1 MRRCNAKPYEGNEP
15 YIFISYSHQDCEA
28 VFSIVE
34 RLTADGYR
42 VWYDEGIHPGSEW
55 PEIIA
60 HHLNNCTVC
69 MAFISSHSLES
80 HNCRRE
86 INFAL
91 HKQKCFI
98 SVVLEACQMSPGMEM
113 QLSTCQSIF
122 KHALPSEDAFFV
134 KLYQAEELANCKGAA
149 LAAPVTP
156 VVAPNMLRRE
166 KTGETVPVLQS
177 PFHIGRS
184 PTCHYVITNNSAIS
198 RCHATLQIT
207 ETGCQITDNGSANK
221 TFVNGVVL
229 QPGTPILLTNEDSI
243 MLHNERFVYIKA
255 R

>member
-1 MRRCNAKPYEGNEP
+1 MKRCNAKPYEGNEP
-15 YIFISYSHQDCEA
+15 YIFISYSHQDCDE
-28 VFSIVE
+28 VFSVVE

-86 INFAL
+86 INFAI

-98 SVVLEACQMSPGMEM
+98 SVVVEDCQMSPGMEM
-113 QLSTCQSIF
+113 QLSTCQSVF
-122 KHALPSEDAFFV
+122 KYLLSEEAFYN
-134 KLYQAEELANCKGAA
+134 KLYQAEELTVCKGAP
-149 LAAPVTP
+149 AAAQQKPAT
-156 VVAPNMLRRE
+156 APHMLWRE
-166 KTGETVPVLQS
+166 KTGESIPILQS

-184 PTCHYVITNNSAIS
+184 PTCHYVIENNGAIS

-207 ETGCQITDNGSANK
+207 EAGCTITDNGSANK
-221 TFVNGVVL
+221 TFVNGVML
-229 QPGTPILLTNEDSI
+229 PAATPTPLTHEDSI
-243 MLHNERFVYIKA
+243 QLHNEKFVYV
-255 R
+255 RRN